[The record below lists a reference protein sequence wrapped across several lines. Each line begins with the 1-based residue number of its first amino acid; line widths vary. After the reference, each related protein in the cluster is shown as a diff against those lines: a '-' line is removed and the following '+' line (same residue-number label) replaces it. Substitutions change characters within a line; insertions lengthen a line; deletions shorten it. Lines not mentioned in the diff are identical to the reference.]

1 MTGEIVLPASLP
13 ATCFAFFS
21 LLCVR
26 FQYQSFS
33 PYPQKSI
40 RLIHP
45 PPQRCLHQASSL
57 CGEWIAGRAVWQ
69 RRWRLKR
76 SGEAEGKEL
85 LLGAP
90 WVTLCQAKELDKSA
104 EEEQE
109 PSRTLV
115 PENWI
120 LITILV
126 VRLCPFLSFGN

>member
-1 MTGEIVLPASLP
+1 MAAAVEIETIS
-13 ATCFAFFS
+13 
-21 LLCVR
+21 
-26 FQYQSFS
+26 
-33 PYPQKSI
+33 
-40 RLIHP
+40 
-45 PPQRCLHQASSL
+45 
-57 CGEWIAGRAVWQ
+57 
-69 RRWRLKR
+69 
-76 SGEAEGKEL
+76 EAEGKEL

-90 WVTLCQAKELDKSA
+90 WVTLCQAKELGKSA